1 MKELIERIESLT
13 EGKYDPR
20 RIFGGPGSMRLVS
33 AFQVLGGLPVRG
45 VSKSDALK
53 VVGKMTGLRMPSS
66 LRVPSEGKSWRLEDW
81 LDWLAEWAEA
91 SGQMEWAEP
100 YAWAVPAAKRK
111 GFYPDEAHE
120 HVIERIESLAERS
133 SFDLKRR
140 IDGIYPLDVLDQL
153 RDLGATS
160 KGSATDIKRIAGHGE
175 TGMLVVMERMREAGL
190 IQKYKAGSKVTYA
203 ITPAGVAA
211 VKRHR

>member
-1 MKELIERIESLT
+1 MKNLIERIESLT
-13 EGKYDPR
+13 
-20 RIFGGPGSMRLVS
+20 
-33 AFQVLGGLPVRG
+33 
-45 VSKSDALK
+45 
-53 VVGKMTGLRMPSS
+53 
-66 LRVPSEGKSWRLEDW
+66 
-81 LDWLAEWAEA
+81 
-91 SGQMEWAEP
+91 
-100 YAWAVPAAKRK
+100 
-111 GFYPDEAHE
+111 
-120 HVIERIESLAERS
+120 ERS